1 MEYLLEQGAR
11 VVGAVGYQS
20 ISPSMHR
27 VLCRGAEAAFEDAGL
42 PRKTAYRYRV
52 MATGSSGN
60 SPYSNIVT
68 VRTP

>member
-1 MEYLLEQGAR
+1 
-11 VVGAVGYQS
+11 VS
-20 ISPSMHR
+20 HT
-27 VLCRGAEAAFEDAGL
+27 DAGL
-42 PRKTAYRYRV
+42 PRKTTYRYRV